1 METFRCQHCVF
12 ATLDVRIL
20 NNHIDTYHAGH
31 PSNAPNIIN
40 LLLPVVENTT
50 AHSNF
55 NVSNTDFIYSNA
67 YPSFESASTQLHDS
81 FIFSQ
86 ETFGN
91 ERPLNSSNEG
101 LIFSV
106 AVPVNENMLMQSFD
120 KFINSNQT
128 LGKVSN

>member
-1 METFRCQHCVF
+1 METFICLHCVF

-40 LLLPVVENTT
+40 LLLPVVENTA

-86 ETFGN
+86 ETFEN
-91 ERPLNSSNEG
+91 EPRRSAKGRRLVLFDNFMLT
-101 LIFSV
+101 LISQLF
-106 AVPVNENMLMQSFD
+106 LF
-120 KFINSNQT
+120 
-128 LGKVSN
+128 